1 MPGFEEFWLNFTFC
15 FGRKRLAKLTHMSL
29 QLSEEL
35 AGLLQSTKIDKVGMA
50 ILDSIKDPI
59 GIFSKGYKIL
69 WINKA
74 MAESIQKDAISSIGK
89 TCFKTIWKR
98 DTPCDDCPIK
108 SVFKDGKPHVSEK
121 VINWPSNATKWREIH
136 SYPVMGKNKK
146 VSSVITYS
154 IDITEKKKEYQ
165 KNKEYLEFLTN
176 KMNSNESNK
185 TIGLCNDEIE
195 INVYLSDRETEVL
208 RLLPEGYTNRQ
219 ISEFLSISPNTVKT
233 HVNSIFN
240 KMGVN
245 DRTMAAVL
253 ATRYSLV

>member
-1 MPGFEEFWLNFTFC
+1 MDL
-15 FGRKRLAKLTHMSL
+15 S
-29 QLSEEL
+29 LSEEL
-35 AGLLQSTKIDKVGMA
+35 AGLLQSAKLDKIGMA

-59 GIFSKGYKIL
+59 GIYSKSYKLL

-74 MAESIQKDAISSIGK
+74 MAESIQEDMVSSIGK

-98 DTPCDDCPIK
+98 NSPCDDCPIK
-108 SVFKDGKPHVSEK
+108 NVFKDGNPRVSEK
-121 VINWPSNATKWREIH
+121 VINLPGKKTIFREIH
-136 SYPVMGKNKK
+136 SYPVMDKNGKA
-146 VSSVITYS
+146 SSVITYS
-154 IDITEKKKEYQ
+154 IDITEKKINYQ
-165 KNKEYLEFLTN
+165 KNLEYLAFLTN

-185 TIGLCNDEIE
+185 KIGLGDDEIE
-195 INVYLSDRETEVL
+195 ISVYLSDRETEVL

>member
-1 MPGFEEFWLNFTFC
+1 MDQL
-15 FGRKRLAKLTHMSL
+15 LA
-29 QLSEEL
+29 QEL
-35 AGLLQSTKIDKVGMA
+35 AGPPQFETIKRFGMA

-59 GIFSKGYKIL
+59 CVYSNNYEIL
-69 WINKA
+69 WANNA
-74 MAESIQKDAISSIGK
+74 MAESINRDVLSLVGK
-89 TCFKTIWKR
+89 TCFKAIWQKEI
-98 DTPCDDCPIK
+98 PCDNCPIK
-108 SVFKDGKPHVSEK
+108 SVFKIGKPKVLEK
-121 VINWPSNATKWREIH
+121 AINIQGKRTKWREIH
-136 SYPVMGKNKK
+136 AYPIMGKHKG

-154 IDITEKKKEYQ
+154 IDITERKINSQ
-165 KNKEYLEFLTN
+165 KRKEYLEFLSSKIN
-176 KMNSNESNK
+176 NNDSNK
-185 TIGLCNDEIE
+185 TIGLGNDEIQ
-195 INVYLSDRETEVL
+195 INVYLSDRETEIL

>member
-1 MPGFEEFWLNFTFC
+1 MRQP
-15 FGRKRLAKLTHMSL
+15 
-29 QLSEEL
+29 LSEDL
-35 AGLLQSTKIDKVGMA
+35 AGLFQIETINKVNMA

-59 GIFSKGYKIL
+59 GIYGKNYKLL

-74 MAESIQKDAISSIGK
+74 MADSINSDAESSVGK
-89 TCFKTIWKR
+89 TCFKKIWNKKS
-98 DTPCDDCPIK
+98 PCSDCPIK
-108 SVFKDGKPHVSEK
+108 SVLKDGKPKVSEK
-121 VINWPSNATKWREIH
+121 VINLPEKKTKWFEIH
-136 SYPVMGKNKK
+136 SYPVIGKSNR

-154 IDITEKKKEYQ
+154 IDITEKKIEYQ
-165 KNKEYLEFLTN
+165 KKKEYLEFLTN
-176 KMNSNESNK
+176 KMKNNESNS
-185 TIGLCNDEIE
+185 TIGLGDDDIE
-195 INVYLSDRETEVL
+195 INVYLSNRETEVL

-219 ISEFLSISPNTVKT
+219 ISEFLSISPNTVKA